1 VDVGHDVTTY
11 QLLIEPGVVRCFRVR
26 AYNST
31 GDSAWSSWACR
42 GILPPQ
48 APPSNLTAVALDE
61 HTIRLQWTDNS
72 GDEEGFFFRRLE
84 GTTAS
89 LPTHRVPA
97 NTTTHDWGGLQ
108 PGTELCV
115 RIAAYNFGGNSALV
129 PSTWVCATTMP
140 AP

>member
-1 VDVGHDVTTY
+1 MEVGHDVTTY

-31 GDSAWSSWACR
+31 GDSAWSNWACR

-72 GDEEGFFFRRLE
+72 GDEEGFFFVVDR
-84 GTTAS
+84 
-89 LPTHRVPA
+89 PTHSLLFLGRVLDPR
-97 NTTTHDWGGLQ
+97 
-108 PGTELCV
+108 GTD
-115 RIAAYNFGGNSALV
+115 
-129 PSTWVCATTMP
+129 
-140 AP
+140 